1 MVIARPDVNLFHEVA
16 KLPSEVVAIL
26 VIYQTVC
33 YQSYYISHLLKDRS
47 FDNSIKCTYNRNFEK
62 HEGSDVPGVGYSEC
76 DCNMFRI
83 TLENLKKGIDKWNI
97 YPKPSRRNS
106 QICLKLVGMCSLNF

>member
-16 KLPSEVVAIL
+16 KLPSEVVAIIL
-26 VIYQTVC
+26 GYLPNC
-33 YQSYYISHLLKDRS
+33 MLPELLYFS
-47 FDNSIKCTYNRNFEK
+47 PIKKIVASTILSNVHITEIFEK

-97 YPKPSRRNS
+97 YPKT
-106 QICLKLVGMCSLNF
+106 IKT

>member
-16 KLPSEVVAIL
+16 KLPSEVVAIIL

-47 FDNSIKCTYNRNFEK
+47 FDNSIKCTYNRNFRE
-62 HEGSDVPGVGYSEC
+62 
-76 DCNMFRI
+76 
-83 TLENLKKGIDKWNI
+83 T
-97 YPKPSRRNS
+97 RRM
-106 QICLKLVGMCSLNF
+106 MCQVLDTPMRLQYVQNHT